1 MLAAFS
7 AEIDDGSLEQVAGEV
22 MQLYAECADGD
33 YEGVARLRA
42 AAGTTG
48 GSSVALAS
56 CRQAEKTASE
66 GSSDDDDDGDDQDDE
81 NNGDASNGSTDR
93 LERPIMGARDSMEV
107 DSSSYIAEPVLSS
120 PVVVAAPEVPALSM
134 QDVADGWEMAPSRAR
149 RRGHVGS

>member
-7 AEIDDGSLEQVAGEV
+7 ADIDDGSLEQVAGEV

-42 AAGTTG
+42 AAGTAG

-56 CRQAEKTASE
+56 CQ
-66 GSSDDDDDGDDQDDE
+66 Q
-81 NNGDASNGSTDR
+81 
-93 LERPIMGARDSMEV
+93 RPGMGAHESMEV
-107 DSSSYIAEPVLSS
+107 DSSSNTAAPDLRS
-120 PVVVAAPEVPALSM
+120 PTTVAATEVPALSM
-134 QDVADGWEMAPSRAR
+134 QDVADGWEMATSRAR